1 MSKGLLTF
9 LTVVEIVGLVVI
21 LALYL
26 ILVAKQLRSIAA
38 TLAEVTWGARAVE
51 RQLRAVDSNIGQMNF
66 ALEEVAQALPSVVEK
81 AERVAR
87 EPSAP
92 GRAGATA

>member
-9 LTVVEIVGLVVI
+9 LTVVEILGLVIV

-26 ILVAKQLRSIAA
+26 LLVARQLRSIAA

-66 ALEEVAQALPSVVEK
+66 ALEEIAQTLPSAVQK
-81 AERVAR
+81 AERAGQQ
-87 EPSAP
+87 SAP
-92 GRAGATA
+92 GREGATA

>member
-9 LTVVEIVGLVVI
+9 LTVAEILALVIV

-26 ILVAKQLRSIAA
+26 IIVAKQLRSIAS

-51 RQLRAVDSNIGQMNF
+51 RQLRAVDSNINQMNF
-66 ALEEVAQALPSVVEK
+66 ALEEVAQTLPSAVEK
-81 AERVAR
+81 AERAGSQGAPSQGAR
-87 EPSAP
+87 A
-92 GRAGATA
+92 

>member
-9 LTVVEIVGLVVI
+9 LTVAEILALVIV

-26 ILVAKQLRSIAA
+26 IIVAKQLRSIAA

-66 ALEEVAQALPSVVEK
+66 ALEEVAQVLPSVVQK
-81 AERVAR
+81 AERASTQ
-87 EPSAP
+87 PAP
-92 GRAGATA
+92 GREGATA